1 MDPSKRDPAS
11 QEHTAV
17 VFAEEVRGL
26 HEQVGEIK
34 NLLNSSW
41 YLGVTVVEDSDQRSE
56 WGGFL
61 LMISLG
67 SSFFV

>member
-1 MDPSKRDPAS
+1 LVDPSQRGKPAS

-26 HEQVGEIK
+26 HEQLGEIK

-41 YLGVTVVEDSDQRSE
+41 CLGVTVVEDS
-56 WGGFL
+56 L
-61 LMISLG
+61 
-67 SSFFV
+67 

>member
-1 MDPSKRDPAS
+1 MPKKILVDPSQRGKPAS

-26 HEQVGEIK
+26 HEQLGEIK

-41 YLGVTVVEDSDQRSE
+41 CLGVTVVEDS
-56 WGGFL
+56 L
-61 LMISLG
+61 
-67 SSFFV
+67 